1 MLCGTKEK
9 RWTAEDWDQ
18 VKQKL
23 FMEKIQYGTTEK
35 INRPIDIYRT
45 DILAVLR
52 IGAGKLQA
60 EMLT

>member
-1 MLCGTKEK
+1 
-9 RWTAEDWDQ
+9 
-18 VKQKL
+18 
-23 FMEKIQYGTTEK
+23 MEKIQYGTTEK